1 MIVSLHNFC
10 GSKYFINTDNINCV
24 QIRPADSKTYAEE
37 IAENGDGPLSFTYID
52 RHCGTSSTRILVS
65 SETAEEFLSNVFNDV
80 IELL

>member
-1 MIVSLHNFC
+1 MIVSLHNFR

-24 QIRPADSKTYAEE
+24 QICPADSKTYAEE
-37 IAENGDGPLSFTYID
+37 IAENGGDPLSFIYID
-52 RHCGTSSTRILVS
+52 WHCGTSSTRILVS